1 MGNNQSNGVYNTS
14 EVETPLSRRPQSNL
28 VKTPTKYGAK
38 GKRLSRLNRTS
49 SI

>member
-1 MGNNQSNGVYNTS
+1 MGNNQSNGVQYNTS
-14 EVETPLSRRPQSNL
+14 EIETPKRPQSNL